1 MIRAGVFIGVNQSG
15 PLHKLNDAA
24 AGARRMRD
32 WALQQGL
39 DPARAVL
46 ITDDT
51 EPVDAA
57 QIIKAIKAF
66 HQGAGV
72 EQILVYFAGHGVNID
87 KNEYWLLSDAPK
99 EPLSVI
105 NVRGSAAQAEYGLAR
120 YVVIISDA
128 CRVPAEGI
136 QGQGVASI
144 SSVVFPN
151 DVPDGG
157 LRPVDM
163 FYATGLGRAAAELG
177 DPAAAAAAASQAF
190 RAVYTDAMLDG
201 LAGKG
206 DFAMVANLAGE
217 PGMYVRPA
225 ALADWLAKEVT
236 SRIRARGLLGSVN
249 QKPEAR
255 VCASDITWLSR
266 LDPAALSSPASADRE
281 DPLGAAP
288 AADPGRRAA
297 FGIVRAAVR
306 GDQPLLAQSLAAA
319 QSVPAPDVIELAR
332 NARNLALPFGPQ
344 HMESQCGFKLRGAE
358 VESALAVGAA
368 AEVLP
373 ALPGHDGGSVIRLGN
388 LQTAAVSVVLRFK
401 GGFGTVIPA
410 LAGFLTALSFDRGEL
425 VDVSYE
431 PSDNQGRWGD
441 YHARIGELRMLRA
454 VAASALRQG
463 RFKLDGDDAQALA
476 AQMQVAKG
484 IDPTTAV
491 YAAYAYDDLQM
502 VDRIRQMQE
511 YLASDLGLRW
521 FDVSLLARSL
531 VGKTID
537 RASGVVPFVPL
548 LSQGWALL
556 PAHRVQLHPLLTG
569 LQATMKPSLWSL
581 YDGHG
586 VDMLERALHSG
597 DVI

>member
-1 MIRAGVFIGVNQSG
+1 MIRAGVFIGVDQTG
-15 PLHKLNDAA
+15 QLHKLNDAA

-46 ITDDT
+46 ITDEI

-57 QIIKAIKAF
+57 QAIKAIKAF

-99 EPLSVI
+99 DPLSVI
-105 NVRGSAAQAEYGLAR
+105 NVRGSVAQAEYGLAR
-120 YVVIISDA
+120 HVVVISDA

-157 LRPVDM
+157 LRPVDT
-163 FYATGLGRAAAELG
+163 FYGTGLGRAATELG
-177 DPAAAAAAASQAF
+177 DPAARAAEASAAF

-206 DFAMVANLAGE
+206 DFDLVADLAGE
-217 PGMYVRPA
+217 RGLYVRPKV
-225 ALADWLAKEVT
+225 LSDWLEKEVM
-236 SRIRARGLLGSVN
+236 RRVRARGLLGRVN

-255 VCASDITWLSR
+255 VCASDLTWLSR
-266 LDPAALSSPASADRE
+266 LEPAALPPRASAARGGLTR
-281 DPLGAAP
+281 PAP
-288 AADPGRRAA
+288 AVDPGRSAA
-297 FGIVRAAVR
+297 TGIVRAAVR
-306 GDQPLLAQSLAAA
+306 GDQPQLAQRLDAAR
-319 QSVPAPDVIELAR
+319 SVPAPDVIDLAR
-332 NARNLALPFGPQ
+332 TARNLALPFGPQ
-344 HMESQCGFKLRGAE
+344 HMESQCGFKVRGAE
-358 VESALAVGAA
+358 VESAMAVGGRT
-368 AEVLP
+368 EL
-373 ALPGHDGGSVIRLGN
+373 LPGLSGHAGGVVRLWDP
-388 LQTAAVSVVLRFK
+388 QAAAVSVVLRFK

-410 LAGFLTALSFDRGEL
+410 LTGFLTALSFDGGEL

-431 PSDNQGRWGD
+431 PSDNRGRWGE
-441 YHARIGELRMLRA
+441 YQAHIGELRMLRA
-454 VAASALRQG
+454 VAAAASRQG

-476 AQMQVAKG
+476 MQMQVAKG
-484 IDPTTAV
+484 IDPTMAL
-491 YAAYAYDDLQM
+491 YASYAYDDLQM
-502 VDRIRQMQE
+502 VDRIRHMQE
-511 YLASDLGLRW
+511 SLAADLGLRW
-521 FDVSLLARSL
+521 FDVSMLARSL
-531 VGKTID
+531 VDKTID
-537 RASGVVPFVPL
+537 RASGVAPFVPL

-556 PAHRVQLHPLLTG
+556 PAHRVHLHPLLAG

-581 YDGHG
+581 YEGRG
-586 VDMLERALHSG
+586 VEMLERALRSG